1 MRKYLLNLRVSV
13 IPVSFNIFLGYIF
26 FGFFFSEDMS
36 NYSVFAKKKKYL
48 NEGQIF
54 NKQVTKSA
62 QMLRV
67 SFSCDYSNPSVQ

>member
-36 NYSVFAKKKKYL
+36 NYSVFAKKKK
-48 NEGQIF
+48 EI
-54 NKQVTKSA
+54 S
-62 QMLRV
+62 
-67 SFSCDYSNPSVQ
+67 